1 MNPDSGNENDTLLQE
16 VNMTVF
22 KQLVSMVLVF
32 CFFLAFG
39 PEVVSAQ
46 KQSDKPVLIN
56 INTASVEQLS
66 SLPRIGEKIARR
78 IVDFRKKNGK
88 FKRIED
94 LMKVSGVGEKVFVK
108 LKERIT
114 V

>member
-1 MNPDSGNENDTLLQE
+1 
-16 VNMTVF
+16 MTVF
-22 KQLVSMVLVF
+22 KKIISIVLVL
-32 CFFLAFG
+32 CFFLTVS
-39 PEVVSAQ
+39 PEGFSAQ
-46 KQSDKPVLIN
+46 KQSVKPGLIN

-66 SLPRIGEKIARR
+66 TLPRIGDKIARR
-78 IVDFRKKNGK
+78 IIDFRKKNGK

-94 LMKVSGVGEKVFVK
+94 LMKVNGVGEKVFVK